1 MEHLEVSF
9 TVAYILIIE
18 PAILG
23 DMSGDR
29 SDLFNCSS
37 FVIFFPRHFVLN
49 ISHICC
55 IEAARP
61 EPMTAAQLVEH
72 LNRQAVSLMSELL
85 CAHICICQTTGNLN
99 ICICS
104 WQQLTRK
111 KCIVK

>member
-37 FVIFFPRHFVLN
+37 FVIPPPPCFVLN

-72 LNRQAVSLMSELL
+72 LNRQAVRLMSELL
-85 CAHICICQTTGNLN
+85 YLSNG
-99 ICICS
+99 
-104 WQQLTRK
+104 R
-111 KCIVK
+111 